1 MIGFI
6 NRLSVSVPRK
16 TLLVIYKS
24 FIRLHLN
31 SGEMMNQKLEIFNK
45 KKLEKVQ
52 YKACLAIT
60 GAIQE
65 TSRQKNYDESSLHT
79 LIKRPWRSK
88 LTFLYKIV
96 NGLLSEYLNLYL
108 KLPSEKNYL
117 LRSASPVKINTI
129 PSRTKSFRKS
139 FFPYCLNEWNN
150 LKPEF
155 RIPKQMGVF

>member
-1 MIGFI
+1 MSIDFPSAFRENFTCHLQI
-6 NRLSVSVPRK
+6 LHQITSELWRNDKPKNRN
-16 TLLVIYKS
+16 
-24 FIRLHLN
+24 F
-31 SGEMMNQKLEIFNK
+31 QQ

-96 NGLLSEYLNLYL
+96 NGLLPEYLNLYL

-129 PSRTKSFRKS
+129 PPRTKSFRKS
-139 FFPYCLNEWNN
+139 LFPYCLNEWNN